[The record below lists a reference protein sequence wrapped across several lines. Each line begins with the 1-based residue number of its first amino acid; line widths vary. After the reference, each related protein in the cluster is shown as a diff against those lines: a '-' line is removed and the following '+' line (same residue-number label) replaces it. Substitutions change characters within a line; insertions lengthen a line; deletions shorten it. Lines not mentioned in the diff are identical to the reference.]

1 MAKGKQRPPMYNR
14 PSKGYQQNVYKQQM
28 KERDIKFPKQID
40 MEKWNK
46 INKVLGVVWVIA
58 MLLGS
63 FLVNWKLGL
72 VIVVVGLIYI
82 GGFMYYIN
90 NYLKSFIKAYKQMGF
105 PKDMYLKQLKR
116 GGTDAKQIARMS
128 TMWDKVKVD

>member
-14 PSKGYQQNVYKQQM
+14 PSKGYQQNAYRQQM
-28 KERDIKFPKQID
+28 KEKDIKFPKQID
-40 MEKWNK
+40 MDKWGK
-46 INKVLGVVWVIA
+46 INKVLAIVWGIA
-58 MLLGS
+58 LFAIS
-63 FLVNWKLGL
+63 FLVNWKAGL
-72 VIVVVGLIYI
+72 AVAVLGLIYI

-90 NYLKSFIKAYKQMGF
+90 NYLKGYIKAYKQMGF

-116 GGTDAKQIARMS
+116 GGTDAKQISRMS